1 MCATHGEP
9 VCTGGGVCGM
19 AVTAQA
25 MRARRGGISGDL
37 SGLAW
42 TQTHHPTN
50 SVWCIDAEW
59 RACAWT
65 ECVQTSVLNHRA
77 VKARGARDRR
87 GDADA
92 GMICWDSCGH
102 ERGRA

>member
-42 TQTHHPTN
+42 
-50 SVWCIDAEW
+50 VVRDY
-59 RACAWT
+59 
-65 ECVQTSVLNHRA
+65 
-77 VKARGARDRR
+77 RG
-87 GDADA
+87 GNVISTF
-92 GMICWDSCGH
+92 GLS
-102 ERGRA
+102 ES

>member
-1 MCATHGEP
+1 
-9 VCTGGGVCGM
+9 M

-37 SGLAW
+37 SGVYVLAW
-42 TQTHHPTN
+42 TQTHHPTS

-65 ECVQTSVLNHRA
+65 ECVQTSVFLNHRA
-77 VKARGARDRR
+77 VMRQGPWCAGQ
-87 GDADA
+87 A
-92 GMICWDSCGH
+92 GMIRFSTRRDDLLGLVRPREGS
-102 ERGRA
+102 RVTYK

>member
-37 SGLAW
+37 SGVYVLAW
-42 TQTHHPTN
+42 TQTHHPTS

-65 ECVQTSVLNHRA
+65 ECVQTSVFLNHRA
-77 VKARGARDRR
+77 VMRQGPWCAGQGR

-92 GMICWDSCGH
+92 QG
-102 ERGRA
+102 